1 MRHGCRYGMFAA
13 AGGILLLWL
22 FCLPRELFKDVAYS
36 TVVTDRSG
44 ELLGA
49 RVANDGQWRFPPCDT
64 LPEKFVRA
72 LVEFEDHTFYRHAGV
87 SLRALG
93 RAALQNLRN
102 GHVVSGGSTL
112 SMQVIRLSRRR
123 PRTLWQK
130 AVEIFMATRL
140 EWRYSKEEIL
150 RLYASHAPF
159 GGNVV
164 GIDAALWRYLGADG
178 TELSWAEAATL
189 AVLQNAPS
197 AIHLARNRDALLA
210 KRNRLLGRL
219 KEKGELSE
227 EDYALAVKEPLIG
240 NPHPMPQYAAHMVEW
255 YDCTAHGQHT
265 ATRIDLPLQRRVEEL
280 LTRRSR
286 DLRQSGI
293 CDLAAVVVEVESGE
307 IIAYCGNSDMEF
319 EREGKWVDIARAP
332 RSSGSILKPLLYA
345 AALQEGTI
353 LPHTLLPD
361 VPMDFGGF
369 APKNFD
375 GAYAGAVAASEALAL
390 SLNVPNVHLLKEFG
404 VRRFAETLQRAGFAS
419 LDRPADQY
427 GLSLVLGGAE
437 VSLVD
442 VVSCYASTAACYA
455 DSARC
460 AGFPLRD
467 RMALH
472 YTFDAMRNVNRP
484 DQMDWRRAVSVQN
497 VAWKTGTSYGSR
509 DAWAVGVTPKYAV
522 GIWAGNADGSGVVD
536 LTGAQTAGPVLFDL
550 FALLPYCEWFAAPQK
565 EDGMMLKVCRHSGCL
580 AGRHCSETDEIRL
593 PRSATKSEVC
603 PYCREVRLSLDG
615 SYRIADRS
623 EPIRMEHRFS
633 LPPIMEHYYKTGHPE
648 YCSLPPVKQREAYKA
663 ESPMRFIYPADGSV
677 VKRPKQADGSF
688 GAIVCK
694 VAYSGSSTDLFWHLD
709 TRYIGS
715 TRDLHQCTIRP
726 SCGCHTVTVV
736 DAAGNSIS
744 IDLIVV

>member
-1 MRHGCRYGMFAA
+1 MRHGWRYVMLAT
-13 AGGILLLWL
+13 AGSILLLWI
-22 FCLPRELFKDVAYS
+22 FCLPRELFEGVVYS
-36 TVVTDRSG
+36 TVVTDRNG
-44 ELLGA
+44 KPLGA
-49 RVANDGQWRFPPCDT
+49 RVADDGQWRFPPCDT
-64 LPEKFVRA
+64 LSEKFVKA
-72 LVEFEDHTFYRHAGV
+72 LIEFEDRTFYHHAGV

-93 RAALQNLRN
+93 RAAWQNLRS

-130 AVEIFMATRL
+130 TVEVFMATRL

-164 GIDAALWRYLGADG
+164 GIDAALWRYLGDDG
-178 TELSWAEAATL
+178 AELSWAEAATL

-219 KEKGELSE
+219 KEKGELSD
-227 EDYALAVKEPLIG
+227 EDYTLAVDEPLVG
-240 NPHPMPQYAAHMVEW
+240 NPHPMPQHAVHLVER
-255 YDCTAHGQHT
+255 YDRTAHGRQT

-280 LTRRSR
+280 TTRWSR
-286 DLRQSGI
+286 ELRMSDI
-293 CDLAAVVVEVESGE
+293 RDLAAVVVEVSSGQVV
-307 IIAYCGNSDMEF
+307 AYCGNSDMTF
-319 EREGKWVDIARAP
+319 ERDGKWVDIARAP

-375 GAYAGAVAASEALAL
+375 GAYAGAVAADEALAQ
-390 SLNVPNVHLLKEFG
+390 SLNIPNVHLLKEFG

-419 LDRPADQY
+419 LDRPADHY

-437 VSLVD
+437 VALTD
-442 VVSCYASTAACYA
+442 VVSCYASMAACYA
-455 DSARC
+455 DSTC
-460 AGFPLRD
+460 CTGFPLRD

-472 YTFDAMRNVNRP
+472 YTFEAMREVNRP
-484 DQMDWRRAVSVQN
+484 DQMDWRRAASVQN

-509 DAWAVGVTPKYAV
+509 DAWAVGVTPEYAV
-522 GIWAGNADGSGVVD
+522 GVWVGNADGSGVAD
-536 LTGAQTAGPVLFDL
+536 LTGARTAGPVLFDL
-550 FALLPYCEWFAAPQK
+550 FALLPYCEWFDAPR
-565 EDGMMLKVCRHSGCL
+565 EADGALLKICRHSGYL
-580 AGRHCSETDEIRL
+580 AGRHCTETEGILL
-593 PRSATKSEVC
+593 PKSATKSNVC
-603 PYCREVRLSLDG
+603 PYCREVRLSSDG

-623 EPIRMEHRFS
+623 EPTRTERLFS
-633 LPPIMEHYYKTGHPE
+633 LPPVMEHYYKTGHPE
-648 YCSLPPVKQREAYKA
+648 YRPLPPIKQREADEE
-663 ESPMRFIYPADGSV
+663 ESPMRFIYPADGSI
-677 VKRPKQADGSF
+677 VKRPRQADGSF

-694 VAYSGSSTDLFWHLD
+694 AAHSDPSTELFWHLD
-709 TRYIGS
+709 TRYLGS
-715 TRDLHQCTIRP
+715 TRDLHQCAIRP
-726 SCGCHTVTVV
+726 SRGCHTVTVV
-736 DAAGNSIS
+736 DADGSSMSIN
-744 IDLIVV
+744 LIVM

>member
-13 AGGILLLWL
+13 VGGILLLWL
-22 FCLPRELFKDVAYS
+22 FCLPRELFEDVAYS

-44 ELLGA
+44 ELLSA
-49 RVANDGQWRFPPCDT
+49 RVADDGQWRFPPCDT

-72 LVEFEDHTFYRHAGV
+72 LVEFEDRSFYRHAGV

-93 RAALQNLRN
+93 RAAWQNLRN

-140 EWRYSKEEIL
+140 EWRYSKKEIL

-164 GIDAALWRYLGADG
+164 GIDAALWRYLGDDG
-178 TELSWAEAATL
+178 AEFTWAEAATL

-197 AIHLARNRDALLA
+197 AIHLAKNRDALLA
-210 KRNRLLGRL
+210 KRNRLLERL
-219 KEKGELSE
+219 KEKGELSD
-227 EDYALAVKEPLIG
+227 EDYALAVGEPLIG
-240 NPHPMPQYAAHMVEW
+240 VPYPMPQYATHLVEQ
-255 YDCTAHGQHT
+255 YDRTAHGRRT

-280 LTRRSR
+280 TTRWSR
-286 DLRQSGI
+286 ELRLSGVR
-293 CDLAAVVVEVESGE
+293 DLAAVVIEVESGQVV
-307 IIAYCGNSDMEF
+307 AYCGNSDRTF
-319 EREGKWVDIARAP
+319 ERDGKWVDIARAP

-345 AALQEGTI
+345 AALQDGTI

-369 APKNFD
+369 SPKNFD
-375 GAYAGAVAASEALAL
+375 GAYAGSVAADEALAQ
-390 SLNVPNVHLLKEFG
+390 SLNIPNVHLLKEFG
-404 VRRFAETLQRAGFAS
+404 VSRFAETLRRAGFAS
-419 LDRPADQY
+419 LNRPADQY

-437 VSLVD
+437 ITLVD
-442 VVSCYASTAACYA
+442 IVSCYASMAACYA
-455 DSARC
+455 DSTRHT
-460 AGFPLRD
+460 GFPLRD

-472 YTFDAMRNVNRP
+472 YTFDAMRDVNRP

-497 VAWKTGTSYGSR
+497 VAWKTGTSYGSC

-522 GIWAGNADGSGVVD
+522 GVWAGNADGSGVAE
-536 LTGAQTAGPVLFDL
+536 LTGARTAGPVLFDL
-550 FALLPYCEWFAAPQK
+550 FALLPYCEWFVAPQK

-603 PYCREVRLSLDG
+603 SYCREVWLSLDG

-633 LPPIMEHYYKTGHPE
+633 LPPVMEHYYKAGHPE
-648 YCSLPPVKQREAYKA
+648 YCPLPPVKQREAYKA
-663 ESPMRFIYPADGSV
+663 ESPMHFIYPADGSV

-688 GAIVCK
+688 GAIVYK
-694 VAYSGSSTDLFWHLD
+694 VAHSDPSTELFWHLD
-709 TRYIGS
+709 TYYIGS
-715 TRDLHQCTIRP
+715 TRDIHQCTVRP
-726 SCGCHTVTVV
+726 SRGYHTLTVV
-736 DAAGNSIS
+736 DTEGNIMSIN
-744 IDLIVV
+744 IVVI